1 MRVHAT
7 LFGVA
12 VAAEMDALL
21 NLILIIMLVVYLARA
36 ACVDAA
42 VPREPPVVA
51 TLQACAQNSLDG
63 T

>member
-1 MRVHAT
+1 MRVRAT

-12 VAAEMDALL
+12 VAAGVDVLL
-21 NLILIIMLVVYLARA
+21 NLLAIIMLVVYLTGA

-42 VPREPPVVA
+42 VPREPLVVA
-51 TLQACAQNSLDG
+51 TLQACAQNSLDV